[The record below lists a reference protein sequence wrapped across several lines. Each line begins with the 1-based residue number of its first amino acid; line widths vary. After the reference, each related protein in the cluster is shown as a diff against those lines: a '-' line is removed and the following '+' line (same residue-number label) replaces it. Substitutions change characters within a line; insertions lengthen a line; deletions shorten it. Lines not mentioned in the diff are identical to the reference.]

1 MRQKMPQL
9 PTLHDQPVL
18 DLAQKALLAAA
29 LRARARRKVPA
40 PRWTKPRSK

>member
-1 MRQKMPQL
+1 MRHPMPQL
-9 PTLHDQPVL
+9 PPLHDQPVL
-18 DLAQKALLAAA
+18 DLAQKAALVAA